1 MQPTNALSVEL
12 YWHPDST
19 SICKPFAES
28 IYKEL
33 NRDPH
38 KSARIGLEIPVY
50 FYTKPQFPENRE
62 QAEKVLRLLFVTADI
77 ELYDDW
83 IEFKSNLREEDQ
95 SSPTSCLFVP
105 VIVEK
110 DLIEGERF
118 AFDFSNNST
127 NDHNSLIDF
136 TISQCCRL
144 LSDRLNPRSHKEAIV
159 ALKLF
164 LSHKKNDGW
173 GEDLAIMIEEVLRKS
188 RNETFFDGYTIQYGD
203 ELTPILEQNIKESIF
218 VAIRT
223 DRYSSSVWCRKE
235 IAFAK
240 EKERPIVIVDA
251 LKKIDE
257 RNSSLLSNLP
267 VVRFNPEIPRGDE
280 LSRIAR
286 FIKKEV
292 LRFLYGKERLRLLQ
306 KNVPLPNTKILVRP
320 PDIYNLQMIQ
330 SCDEDIFYPDP
341 ILSSEESA
349 WINSLEKDFIT
360 PLSAWKSK
368 LSGKAIGLSIGNV
381 SESELLE
388 IGISNLHITDAERV
402 IARYLLCSGANLV
415 YGGVHELCESN
426 NKNENLLTTLLETVE
441 SIKFMNSTDSTP
453 LTNYVAWPYLTLYKK
468 NWMAQL
474 RPILKV
480 NLLPIPQNSSSFD
493 EMSIDEILNN
503 LEGRVETAFSLSN
516 MRELVV
522 KNSDAR
528 IVLGGKTHNFT
539 GFLPGILEES
549 IYAIEHKQPLYI
561 LGGFGGTSALITM
574 CLRKENPI
582 EFSMDW
588 QLKNTKG
595 YNELLESAKK
605 HPNYKP
611 IDYGNLVNSL
621 NNFGVESIRKING
634 LTEEENY
641 QLWETNNLDVA
652 IPLIIRGISNI

>member
-1 MQPTNALSVEL
+1 MQPTNALCVEL
-12 YWHPDST
+12 YWHPEST
-19 SICKPFAES
+19 GICKPFAES

-33 NRDPH
+33 NRDPL
-38 KSARIGLEIPVY
+38 KSARIGLEIPVF
-50 FYTKPQFPENRE
+50 FYTKPQLPKNRE
-62 QAEKVLRLLFVTADI
+62 QTVKVLRLLFVTADI
-77 ELYDDW
+77 ELYDEW
-83 IEFKSNLREEDQ
+83 IEFKRNLRDEDQ
-95 SSPTSCLFVP
+95 SNPTTDLFVP

-110 DLIEGERF
+110 DLIKGDRF

-144 LSDRLNPRSHKEAIV
+144 LSDRLNPYSRKEAIV

-173 GEDLAIMIEEVLRKS
+173 GEELAIMIEEVLRKS
-188 RNETFFDGYTIQYGD
+188 RNETFFDGYSIQYGD
-203 ELTPILEQNIKESIF
+203 ELTPILEQNIQDSIF

-223 DRYSSSVWCRKE
+223 DQYSSSVWCRKE

-240 EKERPIVIVDA
+240 KLERPIVIVDA
-251 LKKIDE
+251 LKNFDE
-257 RNSSLLSNLP
+257 RSSSLLNNLP
-267 VVRFNPEIPRGDE
+267 VVRFNPEVPKCNE

-306 KNVPLPNTKILVRP
+306 KNVPLPNTKILLRP
-320 PDIYNLQMIQ
+320 PDIYNLPMIQ
-330 SCDEDIFYPDP
+330 SCNKDIIYPDP

-349 WINSLEKDFIT
+349 WTNTLEKDFKT
-360 PLSAWKSK
+360 PLSAWKSR
-368 LSGKAIGLSIGNV
+368 LIGKTMGLSIGNV

-426 NKNENLLTTLLETVE
+426 NKNENLLTALLETIE
-441 SIKFMNSTDSTP
+441 SIKFMNLTDTTP
-453 LTNYVAWPYLTLYKK
+453 LTNYVAWPYRALYKK

-474 RPILKV
+474 RQTLKV
-480 NLLPIPQNSSSFD
+480 NLLPYPKNSSRFD
-493 EMSIDEILNN
+493 EMSIDKILDD
-503 LEGRVETAFSLSN
+503 LEGRVETAISLSD
-516 MRELVV
+516 MRELVI
-522 KNSDAR
+522 KNSDVR
-528 IVLGGKTHNFT
+528 ILLGGKTHNFV

-549 IYAIEHKQPLYI
+549 VIAIKNKQPLYI
-561 LGGFGGTSALITM
+561 LGGFGGTSALITK

-582 EFSMDW
+582 EFSVNW
-588 QLKNTKG
+588 QIEHTKG
-595 YNELLESAKK
+595 YKDLLESAKK
-605 HPNYKP
+605 HPNYKS

-621 NNFGVESIRKING
+621 NNCGVESISKFNG
-634 LTEEENY
+634 LTEDQNF

-652 IPLIIRGISNI
+652 IPLIIKGILNI